1 MNAKEIRKLVI
12 DTGIGLKL
20 KPEQIIL
27 LDVAVNLAYNSGW
40 LDAKKAFKSD
50 IEIALEQGASLDDLP
65 CK

>member
-12 DTGIGLKL
+12 DTGIGLAL

-27 LDVAVNLAYNSGW
+27 LNVAVNLAYNAGW

-50 IEIALEQGASLDDLP
+50 IDIALEQGASLDDLP
-65 CK
+65 VK